1 MEHFLRRHKQ
11 YKDWD
16 EVEEPKV
23 MWLSGLATPES
34 YLTALIQ
41 ATSRAR
47 GWPLDKCINYTVVTK
62 EKNPAAIKKKLEYG
76 CYIQGMY
83 LEGARYNLEKDCLDY
98 QRPKDLVEEL
108 PLVQVIPVE
117 ANKLKLRNTIKTPC
131 YVTQD
136 RQNAMGKGLVFIA
149 DIKTDKHI
157 SHWVL
162 QGVAISLNTDT

>member
-1 MEHFLRRHKQ
+1 
-11 YKDWD
+11 
-16 EVEEPKV
+16 

-41 ATSRAR
+41 TTSRAR

-62 EKNPAAIKKKLEYG
+62 EKNAAAIKKKLEYG

-98 QRPKDLVEEL
+98 QRPKDLIEEL

-131 YVTQD
+131 YVT
-136 RQNAMGKGLVFIA
+136 
-149 DIKTDKHI
+149 
-157 SHWVL
+157 
-162 QGVAISLNTDT
+162 